1 MKRLLASA
9 SLLVMGGELVA
20 LLVPDRRLV
29 LWASGAAV
37 VVVLFAIRRHLGGD
51 REPVAEPDCDVL
63 GESLRR
69 WVAATETLIR
79 RSESTQ
85 ANWDRHLRPML
96 ARRFEIVTG
105 QRRAKD
111 PEAYQAVGRMLFG
124 PQLWGWVNPDNVA
137 GTGGQRPGPG
147 RAVLQEILE
156 RLEQI

>member
-1 MKRLLASA
+1 MIRLMTSGII
-9 SLLVMGGELVA
+9 LVIGGELVA
-20 LLVPDRRLV
+20 LLLPDRRLV

-37 VVVLFAIRRHLGGD
+37 ALVLVAVRRYLGRD
-51 REPVAEPDCDVL
+51 REPVAQPDSDAL
-63 GESLRR
+63 GEALRR
-69 WVAATETLIR
+69 WVANTETLIR
-79 RSESTQ
+79 WSESTR

-124 PQLWGWVNPDNVA
+124 PQLWEWVNPDGVA
-137 GTGGQRPGPG
+137 GAGGHRPGPG
-147 RAVLQEILE
+147 RTVLQEILE

>member
-1 MKRLLASA
+1 MNRLLASGVF
-9 SLLVMGGELVA
+9 LVTGGELVA

-29 LWASGAAV
+29 PWASGVAV
-37 VVVLFAIRRHLGGD
+37 AVVLFALRRHLGRD
-51 REPVAEPDCDVL
+51 REPVAQPDSDAL

-79 RSESTQ
+79 WSESTR
-85 ANWDRHLRPML
+85 ATWDRHLRPML

-111 PEAYQAVGRMLFG
+111 PDAYQAVGRMLFG
-124 PQLWGWVNPDNVA
+124 PQLWGWVNPDDVA
-137 GTGGQRPGPG
+137 DNGGHQPGPG